1 MNIIDKTYDSLH
13 KLRLEIKDET
23 LREKIEDIALLLDVE
38 FDLIEFINKDNAFEI
53 LKAVIA
59 YIPSNFKVIEIKD
72 IQTELELQEQ
82 FESLQSDLKIE
93 VL

>member
-72 IQTELELQEQ
+72 IQTESKLQEQ

>member
-23 LREKIEDIALLLDVE
+23 LCEKIEDIALLLDVE
-38 FDLIEFINKDNAFEI
+38 FDLLDFINQNNA
-53 LKAVIA
+53 LVVLDAVIA

-72 IQTELELQEQ
+72 IQTESEMQEQ
-82 FESLQSDLKIE
+82 FEKLQSDLKIE

>member
-59 YIPSNFKVIEIKD
+59 YIPGNFKVIEIKD
-72 IQTELELQEQ
+72 IQTESELQEQ
-82 FESLQSDLKIE
+82 FESVQSDLKIE

>member
-1 MNIIDKTYDSLH
+1 MNIIDKTYNSLH

-59 YIPSNFKVIEIKD
+59 YMSSNFKVIQIKD
-72 IQTELELQEQ
+72 IQTESEMQEQ
-82 FESLQSDLKIE
+82 FEKLQSNLKIE

>member
-23 LREKIEDIALLLDVE
+23 LREKIEYIALLLDVE